1 MDHFKQI
8 ATFVSVAQRGSL
20 SAAARHEGIAPAM
33 VSRRLDA
40 LERRLGVKLMQRT
53 TRRLSLTP
61 EGAAFVEDCQR
72 ILREMEEAEAAVAS
86 QRADA
91 IGHLRLTAPA
101 GFGRLYVA
109 PIVAQFM
116 RSNSRATVSLD
127 LTDRLVDLIG
137 EGYDC
142 ALRFGEQ
149 ADSSLVRIRLGESR
163 RVVVAAPA
171 YLKRHG
177 TPQHPD
183 DLGTHVCMAL
193 GDAAGSSS
201 QRGWTFTIG
210 GRVVSAR
217 INGRLA
223 CSDGAVLHDWA
234 LAGLGLT
241 WRSWWEVHEDLS
253 AGRLLS
259 VLDSYAAPPTPVYCV
274 VPARKHLPLRV
285 RVFVDA
291 LRYAFDTAPLASVLR
306 GGERRA
312 RPQRLNSH
320 RTQGQKKSR
329 PEAAH

>member
-61 EGAAFVEDCQR
+61 EGAAFAEDCQR
-72 ILREMEEAEAAVAS
+72 ILREMDEAEAAVAS
-86 QRADA
+86 QRANA

-101 GFGRLYVA
+101 GFGRLHIA

-116 RSNSRATVSLD
+116 RSHSRATVSLD
-127 LTDRLVDLIG
+127 LTDRLVDLVG

-177 TPQHPD
+177 RPQHPD
-183 DLGTHVCMAL
+183 DLAAHVCLAL
-193 GDAAGSSS
+193 GDAAGSTS
-201 QRGWTFTIG
+201 QRGWTFTIASK
-210 GRVVSAR
+210 VVNAR
-217 INGRLA
+217 INGKLA

-234 LAGLGLT
+234 LAGLGLA
-241 WRSWWEVHEDLS
+241 WRSWWEVHEDL
-253 AGRLLS
+253 ARGRLLS
-259 VLDSYAAPPTPVYCV
+259 VLDDYAAPPTPVYCL

-285 RVFVDA
+285 RAFVDG
-291 LRYAFDTAPLASVLR
+291 LKHAFEAAPLADVL
-306 GGERRA
+306 GGSLRSA
-312 RPQRLNSH
+312 RHGS
-320 RTQGQKKSR
+320 
-329 PEAAH
+329 

>member
-1 MDHFKQI
+1 MDQFKQI

-101 GFGRLYVA
+101 GFGRLHVA
-109 PIVAQFM
+109 PIVAQFV
-116 RSNSRATVSLD
+116 RSHGRATASLD
-127 LTDRLVDLIG
+127 LTDRLGDLVG

-163 RVVVAAPA
+163 RLVVAAPA

-177 TPQHPD
+177 MPRHPD
-183 DLGTHVCMAL
+183 DLAAHVCLVL
-193 GDAAGSSS
+193 GEAAGSSS
-201 QRGWTFTIG
+201 QRGWTFAVG
-210 GRVVSAR
+210 GRVVSGR
-217 INGRLA
+217 VNGRLA

-234 LAGLGLT
+234 LAGLGLA
-241 WRSWWEVHEDLS
+241 WRSWWEVHEDLT
-253 AGRLLS
+253 AGRLLP
-259 VLDSYAAPPTPVYCV
+259 VLDAFAAPPTPVYCV

-291 LRYAFDTAPLASVLR
+291 LRHAFESPPLADVL
-306 GGERRA
+306 GGSRR
-312 RPQRLNSH
+312 
-320 RTQGQKKSR
+320 
-329 PEAAH
+329 

>member
-1 MDHFKQI
+1 MDQFKQI
-8 ATFVSVAQRGSL
+8 ATFVLVAQRGSL

-72 ILREMEEAEAAVAS
+72 ILREMEDAEAAVAS
-86 QRADA
+86 QRANA

-109 PIVAQFM
+109 PIVAQFV
-116 RSNSRATVSLD
+116 RSHSRATVSLD

-163 RVVVAAPA
+163 RVVVAAPT
-171 YLKRHG
+171 YLKRCG
-177 TPQHPD
+177 TPKHPD
-183 DLGTHVCMAL
+183 DLAAHECMAL
-193 GDAAGSSS
+193 GDAAGGSS
-201 QRGWTFTIG
+201 QRGWTFTRG
-210 GRVVSAR
+210 GQAASAR
-217 INGRLA
+217 INGKLA
-223 CSDGAVLHDWA
+223 CNDGAVLHEWA

-241 WRSWWEVHEDLS
+241 WRSWWEVHEDLA
-253 AGRLLS
+253 AGRLAS
-259 VLDSYAAPPTPVYCV
+259 VLDEFAAPPTAVYCV
-274 VPARKHLPLRV
+274 LPARKHLPLRV
-285 RVFVDA
+285 RLFVES
-291 LRYAFDTAPLASVLR
+291 LRHAFAAPRLADVLGAIPR
-306 GGERRA
+306 AVRA
-312 RPQRLNSH
+312 RRS
-320 RTQGQKKSR
+320 
-329 PEAAH
+329 

>member
-1 MDHFKQI
+1 MDQFKQI

-101 GFGRLYVA
+101 GFGRLHVA
-109 PIVAQFM
+109 PIVAQFV
-116 RSNSRATVSLD
+116 RSHSRATVSLD
-127 LTDRLVDLIG
+127 LTDRLVDLVG

-177 TPQHPD
+177 MPRHPD
-183 DLGTHVCMAL
+183 DLAAHVCLVL
-193 GDAAGSSS
+193 GEAAGSSS
-201 QRGWTFTIG
+201 QRGWTFAVG
-210 GRVVSAR
+210 GRVVSGR
-217 INGRLA
+217 VNGRLA

-234 LAGLGLT
+234 LAGLGLA

-253 AGRLLS
+253 AGRLLP
-259 VLDSYAAPPTPVYCV
+259 VLDAFAAPPTPVYCV

-291 LRYAFDTAPLASVLR
+291 LRHAFENPPLADVLGSGR
-306 GGERRA
+306 RVAGGGR
-312 RPQRLNSH
+312 
-320 RTQGQKKSR
+320 
-329 PEAAH
+329 

>member
-86 QRADA
+86 QRANA

-101 GFGRLYVA
+101 GFGRLHVA
-109 PIVAQFM
+109 PIVAQFI
-116 RSNSRATVSLD
+116 RSHSRATVSLD

-149 ADSSLVRIRLGESR
+149 ADSSLVRIPLGESR

-177 TPQHPD
+177 MPKHPE
-183 DLGTHVCMAL
+183 DLAAHVCLSL
-193 GDAAGSSS
+193 GDAAGTTP
-201 QRGWTFTIG
+201 QRGWTFMIAG
-210 GRVVSAR
+210 KVISAR
-217 INGRLA
+217 INGKLA

-234 LAGLGLT
+234 IAGLGLA
-241 WRSWWEVHEDLS
+241 WRSWWEVHEDLAS
-253 AGRLLS
+253 GRLLS
-259 VLDSYAAPPTPVYCV
+259 VLDSYAAPPTPVFCV
-274 VPARKHLPLRV
+274 MPARRHLPLRV

-291 LRYAFDTAPLASVLR
+291 LKHAFETAPLADLLGDS
-306 GGERRA
+306 RRVA
-312 RPQRLNSH
+312 RRL
-320 RTQGQKKSR
+320 T
-329 PEAAH
+329 